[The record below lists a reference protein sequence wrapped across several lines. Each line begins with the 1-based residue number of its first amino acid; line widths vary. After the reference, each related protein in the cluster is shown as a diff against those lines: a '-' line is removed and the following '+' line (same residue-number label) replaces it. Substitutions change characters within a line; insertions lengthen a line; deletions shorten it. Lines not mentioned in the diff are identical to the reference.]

1 MGVLGFHSLKKYPIT
16 MKAVV
21 AFLLLA
27 MVYATSAI
35 KPMLKADCTVDAA
48 SKCVTEVGAAFDACQ
63 DWSGPEEILNCMEQI
78 IGATDCWDCVCTVL
92 SFLPWCQA

>member
-1 MGVLGFHSLKKYPIT
+1 MGSHQTSLKIQNSK

-27 MVYATSAI
+27 MVYATSALRP
-35 KPMLKADCTVDAA
+35 PMVKADCSVDAA
-48 SKCVTEVGAAFDACQ
+48 SKCVSEVGAAWDSCQ
-63 DWSGPEEILNCMEQI
+63 DWSGPEEILGCMEGI

-92 SFLPWCQA
+92 SFLPWCSA